1 MSSFFSFTRNLFR
14 SAFRFKTLAAI
25 NIIGLAL
32 GLAIAMFLLIYLQ
45 FEFSYDKHFKDA
57 SRIYRMLTVLGE
69 KEIYPRCLETLGQR
83 LEKDIPEVETASRLY
98 EAGNISLYYEKKN
111 TLRPSCF
118 YVDSSFFRI
127 FNFKPIYGKL
137 EGALDAWE
145 NCVITRTTAVRFFG
159 EGVDPVGKILNR
171 TDQQRGYQITA
182 VIEDVPKN
190 THFKFDMLFRLPEFG
205 YYGLE
210 YFTYLKFK
218 AGIDQEQAIIKCN
231 RLSEKMLEERFADI
245 FDGKYGAITE
255 PLLSIHTSTR
265 SIFDLTP
272 TANKTNLMFII
283 MVVCLILGIVVSNFV
298 SLSLIQGEKQ
308 AKEICIRKTNGADRK
323 NIMQMMFR
331 DAYFIT
337 FCAFILALVICY
349 FFSSALAHW
358 LNLNLPENVGISW
371 EMWWMFG
378 GMYVVLAFIVGCYP
392 AWYLSKYNPIELVQK
407 SEKRKYKLTATS
419 VVIQFAVVLF
429 CVSSLFIVWRQ
440 LDYVRKLP
448 LGFQK
453 DNIMEVNV
461 LVNKQDFPGLKSDL
475 LNYPY
480 IKEVAVGCG
489 NPIAGCSGDGM
500 KKPDQEKWINVDSRR
515 IGPGYLSF
523 YEIPILDGKDF
534 GESTHGG
541 KKEVII
547 SESLAAAL
555 AYKNPVGQ
563 QVYFIGDEPWTII
576 GVVKDVIVSAHQKT
590 GNMAYYANT
599 DQFYTLAVKYDPE
612 NYQEAKRSLM
622 KVVEDHYKTNAVAV
636 WLTSDIVQYAYWE
649 DGITARILMS
659 GSLLAVLLALLGLF
673 ALSKFVTLQK
683 RKEIGLRRTVGAQV
697 YEIIF
702 YLHGYILIR
711 MLPAIPIGVMLSV
724 FVMYRWLQNFEYA
737 RTMEWWIFL
746 GSILLT
752 LFIAV
757 VTVFGQTLYA
767 ARSNP
772 VDSLKS
778 E

>member
-1 MSSFFSFTRNLFR
+1 MSKPFSFIRNLFR

-57 SRIYRMLTVLGE
+57 NRIYRMLTVLSE
-69 KEIYPRCLETLGQR
+69 KEIYPRCLEELGQR
-83 LEKDIPEVETASRLY
+83 LEKDIPEVEVASRLY
-98 EAGNISLYYEKKN
+98 EAGDVPLYYEKKN
-111 TLRPSCF
+111 TLKLRCF
-118 YVDSSFFRI
+118 YADSSFFRI
-127 FNFKPIYGKL
+127 FDFKPIYGKL
-137 EGALDAWE
+137 EGALDALE

-159 EGVDPVGKILNR
+159 EGVNPVGKILNG
-171 TDQQRGYQITA
+171 TGQQRGYQIAA
-182 VIEDVPKN
+182 VIEDVPIN

-218 AGIDQEQAIIKCN
+218 SGVDQGQAITKCN
-231 RLSEKMLEERFADI
+231 RLSEKMLEERFADNYA
-245 FDGKYGAITE
+245 GKYSAITE
-255 PLLSIHTSTR
+255 PLLSIHTSTKAL
-265 SIFDLTP
+265 FDLTP
-272 TANKTNLMFII
+272 TANKTNLIFII
-283 MVVCLILGIVVSNFV
+283 IVVCLVLGIVVSNFI

-308 AKEICIRKTNGADRK
+308 AKEICIRKTNGADRR

-337 FCAFILALVICY
+337 FCGFILAVALCRL
-349 FFSSALAHW
+349 FSSVLANW
-358 LNLNLPENVGISW
+358 LNLHIPENIEISLK
-371 EMWWMFG
+371 MWGMFG

-392 AWYLSKYNPIELVQK
+392 AWYLSKYNPIELIQK
-407 SEKRKYKLTATS
+407 SEKRKYRLTVSS

-440 LDYVRKLP
+440 LDYVKNLP

-453 DNIMEVNV
+453 DNIMEVNIWV
-461 LVNKQDFPGLKSDL
+461 HRQDLPGLKSDL

-480 IKEVAVGCG
+480 IKEVAIGCG
-489 NPIAGCSGDGM
+489 NPIADCSGDGM
-500 KKPDQEKWINVDSRR
+500 QRPDQEKWLSVDSRR
-515 IGPGYLSF
+515 ICPGYLSF
-523 YEIPILDGKDF
+523 YEIPILEGKDF
-534 GESTHGG
+534 AENTDND
-541 KKEVII
+541 KRELII

-555 AYKNPVGQ
+555 AYENPVGR
-563 QVYFIGDEPWTII
+563 QVYFIGEGTWTII
-576 GVVKDVIVSAHQKT
+576 GIAKDVIVSAHKKT
-590 GNMAYYANT
+590 RNLVYYAT
-599 DQFYTLAVKYDPE
+599 GDQFYTLAVKYDPAS
-612 NYQEAKRSLM
+612 YQEARSVVR
-622 KVVEDHYKTNAVAV
+622 KVVEDHYKTGDVAI
-636 WLTSDIVQYAYWE
+636 WLTSDFVRNAYWDDE
-649 DGITARILMS
+649 ITARILMS

-683 RKEIGLRRTVGAQV
+683 RKEIGVRRTMGAQI

-702 YLHGYILIR
+702 YLHRYILIR
-711 MLPAIPIGVMLSV
+711 ILPAIPVGIITSY
-724 FVMYRWLQNFEYA
+724 FVMDRWLQNFEYA
-737 RTMEWWIFL
+737 RTMEWWIFF

-757 VTVFGQTLYA
+757 ITVFGQTLYA
-767 ARSNP
+767 ACSNP
-772 VDSLKS
+772 VDSLKD